1 MDQSELLFNREWEG
15 NTYETVR
22 KPLILKVFYM
32 YWVQDSLVMN
42 SIHMKL
48 SKNLYVFLNYIIAL
62 KAIRAGL
69 SLLFLLPMK

>member
-22 KPLILKVFYM
+22 KLLILKAFHM

-48 SKNLYVFLNYIIAL
+48 SKNLYVFL
-62 KAIRAGL
+62 
-69 SLLFLLPMK
+69 